1 MRMTYQ
7 TFISK
12 NRHNNYQFRIVI
24 PLAIRPLFNN
34 KREIRRSLRT
44 DSRSTAIYR
53 ARFMWVKF
61 QEVFKSVSDN
71 KKSEGNEIFSMGL
84 MTHIDA
90 FGDESTIDFN
100 GNHELEIK
108 HVNKLNKEKAELLL
122 KNPQLRK
129 QNKNTTPT
137 SSKLAINQVSFD
149 SVADSFLSAFK
160 REKDVMS
167 NTVDGYRASFQIF
180 SIILNNANFDKLTKS
195 DTNKCREQIYRLPK
209 NLKSKK
215 LNQAEITKL
224 LCSDSNKYASISRD
238 TAVKYLRHLK
248 QLCQFAFDQ
257 EFNSVNLMD
266 GVTLTSN
273 KKPETKRLA
282 FTDDD
287 LTKLFSGHIFQKE
300 KEKKQRYHPYQ
311 FWVPLLALYTGA
323 RLEEICQLTVNDLKF
338 DKSSRIHYLRISD
351 IEEDQED
358 IKKALKNESSR
369 RRVPIHAQ
377 LQKLGF
383 FDFIASR
390 SKTKK
395 TFLFDLN
402 SGKRG
407 KRGAAPSNWFN
418 RDEIRKGEIRKDGTQ
433 GPDRHSQGYLLKS
446 GVIKKGNGWAKTFH
460 SFRHTFIDN
469 LRQANIETSKIAALV
484 GHEPEYK
491 MTHSYGNE
499 YNLQILKKVMDKLE
513 YNLDTSHLNF
523 DQFMRKVKL

>member
-1 MRMTYQ
+1 
-7 TFISK
+7 
-12 NRHNNYQFRIVI
+12 
-24 PLAIRPLFNN
+24 
-34 KREIRRSLRT
+34 
-44 DSRSTAIYR
+44 
-53 ARFMWVKF
+53 MWVKF
-61 QEVFKSVSDN
+61 QEVFKTVSR
-71 KKSEGNEIFSMGL
+71 KKKNNDSPIKIGL

-100 GNHELEIK
+100 GDYEKEIK
-108 HVNKLNKEKAELLL
+108 HTDKLNKDKVELLL
-122 KNPQLRK
+122 KHPELRK
-129 QNKNTTPT
+129 HNNNNMPIKPEV
-137 SSKLAINQVSFD
+137 SVNQASFE
-149 SVADSFLSAFK
+149 SVANSFLSAYK
-160 REKDVMS
+160 REKKVAT
-167 NTVDGYRASFQIF
+167 NTVDGYRASFDVF
-180 SIILNNANFDKLTKS
+180 SLILNNANFDKLTKS
-195 DTNKCREQIYRLPK
+195 DINKCREQIYRLPK

-224 LCSDSNKYASISRD
+224 LCSDSNGYASISRD

-257 EFNSVNLMD
+257 EFNSANLMD

-287 LTKLFSGHIFQKE
+287 LTKLFSGHIFQQE
-300 KEKKQRYHPYQ
+300 KEKKQHYLPYQ
-311 FWVPLLALYTGA
+311 FWVPLLALFTGA
-323 RLEEICQLTVNDLKF
+323 RLEEICQLTVNDLKI
-338 DKSSRIHYLRISD
+338 DEPSRIHYLRISD

-383 FDFIASR
+383 LDFVALR
-390 SKTKK
+390 SKSKY
-395 TFLFDLN
+395 TFLFDLK
-402 SGKRG
+402 SGKRN

-418 RDEIRKGEIRKDGTQ
+418 RDEIRPGEIRQNGTK
-433 GPDRHSQGYLLKS
+433 GPNRHSQGYLLKS

-499 YNLQILKKVMDKLE
+499 YNLSILKEALDKLDHK
-513 YNLDTSHLNF
+513 LDISHLDF
-523 DQFMRKVKL
+523 EQFMRKV